1 MAEAKNKVLR
11 QVRRE
16 LNYLTGSEAVR
27 RMEELREKWE
37 MDDIAIKNR
46 ALEEG
51 RAEGRM
57 AGMAEG
63 RIAGRT
69 EGERMQKIEIAK
81 KLLAKKIEIK
91 EIAEITGLSEEEIKK
106 IKE

>member
-1 MAEAKNKVLR
+1 MAEAKNKVLK
-11 QVRRE
+11 QARRE

-37 MDDIAIKNR
+37 RDDIAIKNR

-51 RAEGRM
+51 RM

-63 RIAGRT
+63 KMVGIAEGRT
-69 EGERMQKIEIAK
+69 EGEKKKQIEIARN
-81 KLLAKKIEIK
+81 LLKTGMEISK
-91 EIAEITGLSEEEIKK
+91 IAEVTGLSEEEIEK

>member
-1 MAEAKNKVLR
+1 MAEAKNKVLK
-11 QVRRE
+11 QARRE

-37 MDDIAIKNR
+37 RDDIAIKNR

-51 RAEGRM
+51 RM

-63 RIAGRT
+63 KIAGRT
-69 EGERMQKIEIAK
+69 EGEKKKQIEIARN
-81 KLLAKKIEIK
+81 LLKTGMEISK
-91 EIAEITGLSEEEIKK
+91 IAEVTGLSEEEIEK
-106 IKE
+106 IKKYLFL

>member
-11 QVRRE
+11 QARRE

-37 MDDIAIKNR
+37 RDDIAIKNR
-46 ALEEG
+46 ALEE
-51 RAEGRM
+51 
-57 AGMAEG
+57 
-63 RIAGRT
+63 GRT

-81 KLLAKKIEIK
+81 KLLAKNIEIK
-91 EIAEITGLSEEEIKK
+91 EIAEITGLSEEEIEK
-106 IKE
+106 IKI